1 MSNVD
6 FDDRRERREP
16 LKASGGGGTFDPMEA
31 RVAILEDGFRRIEL
45 KLDTLVESVA
55 ELKGQLNAMPS
66 AETFGTIER
75 SLGRL
80 EGRVDSLPTIS
91 KMAGLIAIAVGVL
104 ALLAKWPE
112 VLAQI
117 SR

>member
-6 FDDRRERREP
+6 FDDRRERRDP
-16 LKASGGGGTFDPMEA
+16 LKTGGGGGTFDPMEA
-31 RVAILEDGFRRIEL
+31 RVAILEEGFKRIEL
-45 KLDTLVESVA
+45 KLDKLVESVA
-55 ELKGQLNAMPS
+55 EMKGQLSAMPS
-66 AETFGTIER
+66 AETFGEIQHA
-75 SLGRL
+75 LGKL

-112 VLAQI
+112 LLAQL

>member
-6 FDDRRERREP
+6 FDDRRERRDP
-16 LKASGGGGTFDPMEA
+16 LKATGGGGTFDPMEA
-31 RVAILEDGFRRIEL
+31 RVAILEEGFRRIEL
-45 KLDTLVESVA
+45 KLDQLVESVA
-55 ELKGQLNAMPS
+55 ELKGQLSAMPS
-66 AETFGTIER
+66 AETFGDINR

-80 EGRVDSLPTIS
+80 EGRVDGLPTIS
-91 KMAGLIAIAVGVL
+91 KIAGLIAIAVGVL

-112 VLAQI
+112 LVAQL

>member
-6 FDDRRERREP
+6 FDDRRERRDP
-16 LKASGGGGTFDPMEA
+16 LKAGGGSGTFDPMEA
-31 RVAILEDGFRRIEL
+31 RVAILEEGFKRIEL
-45 KLDTLVESVA
+45 KLDKLVESVA
-55 ELKGQLNAMPS
+55 EIKGQLSVMPS
-66 AETFGTIER
+66 AETFGELNR

-80 EGRVDSLPTIS
+80 EGRVDTLPTTS
-91 KMAGLIAIAVGVL
+91 KMAALMAIAVGVV